1 MRLARKLMLALVLA
15 MFAIF
20 TGRAVLR
27 VRYETRVFDA
37 DLREHQRLVLLA
49 LKAPLQRLLRDAGP
63 AALEASL
70 REAEAQ
76 LRPAHLRWVSFEPG
90 DGATVQRPA
99 EVPDRATLAR
109 GEPVVMEDRSSR
121 HLVTYLALGNG
132 GPALGAIEISDS
144 LTNPRPALRD
154 RVLEA
159 LANTAAAALGAMIV
173 VSGLGFVLVGR
184 PLRSLAEKARRIGAG
199 DLSGP
204 LVIRQRDEIGQ
215 LAAEMNQMCDRLAAA
230 HRRADA
236 ESAARLETLDQL
248 RHAERLSTV
257 GKLASGIGHEL
268 GTPLNVVSGRAKMI
282 ASGEVSGGEAL
293 DSARTI
299 AEQAERMASIIRQ
312 LLDFARRRGPQKAPG
327 GLKEIARNAGA
338 LLLPFARKHKV
349 ALALP
354 DGAEPEIT
362 ASVDAGQLQQVL
374 TNLMVNGIQAMP
386 DGGTLR
392 VEVERETALPPPD
405 CGGAEG
411 VHCAIRVIDHGAG
424 ILPEHIAH
432 LFEPF
437 FTTKGVGEGTGLGLS
452 VAYGIVKEHGGWIA
466 IDSTPGK
473 GSRFSVYLPGEEGRA

>member
-27 VRYETRVFDA
+27 VRYETRLFDA

-49 LKAPLQRLLRDAGP
+49 LKAPLERLLRDAGP
-63 AALEASL
+63 AAVAASL
-70 REAEAQ
+70 REAEPQ
-76 LRPAHLRWVSFEPG
+76 LRPAHLRWVSLEPG
-90 DGATVQRPA
+90 ATGSARPPA
-99 EVPDRATLAR
+99 ERAALAS
-109 GEPVVMEDRSSR
+109 GEAVVMEDRSSR
-121 HLVTYLALGNG
+121 RLVTYLALGNG

-144 LTNPRPALRD
+144 LTSPRPALRD
-154 RVLEA
+154 RVVEA
-159 LANTAAAALGAMIV
+159 LANTAAAAVGAMIV

-184 PLRSLAEKARRIGAG
+184 PLRRLAEKARRIGAG

-204 LVIRQRDEIGQ
+204 LVIEQRDEIGQ

-282 ASGEVSGGEAL
+282 TSGEVSGVEAL

-299 AEQAERMASIIRQ
+299 AEQAERMARIIRQ

-338 LLLPFARKHKV
+338 LLLPLARKNKV

-386 DGGTLR
+386 GGGTLR

-411 VHCAIRVIDHGAG
+411 VHCAIRVIDHGVG

-432 LFEPF
+432 VFEPF